1 MKSGSEV
8 LNGSS
13 IMIDNGFT
21 VLSFEE
27 KLSTSTSSGVMPLND
42 GQMLQMSE
50 MDVDPV
56 AQKSSSVEILRI
68 YELNEM
74 RLSNSADVETAV
86 HINQSF
92 SDTSD
97 QTEFVLSL
105 HALGSENNQPISEIA
120 SSAEVLISD
129 NDQSTWEKIDASFS
143 LPDGTEYL
151 VVSLAAKKSGLGA
164 LNADKHE
171 FFADELELSFVGI

>member
-1 MKSGSEV
+1 
-8 LNGSS
+8 
-13 IMIDNGFT
+13 
-21 VLSFEE
+21 
-27 KLSTSTSSGVMPLND
+27 
-42 GQMLQMSE
+42 
-50 MDVDPV
+50 
-56 AQKSSSVEILRI
+56 
-68 YELNEM
+68 M

-143 LPDGTEYL
+143 LPYGTEYL
-151 VVSLAAKKSGLGA
+151 VISLAAKKSGLGA